1 MSMRTRLLKKQSSLA
16 ILVEQERET
25 CESASRPPSEVDES
39 TEDDPRE
46 VEEELEEAL
55 VQEELNLADEDGL
68 VDQDG
73 DTDGEGGDTDV
84 PISSDDEN
92 EPIGLAV
99 APTINKKSFS
109 TYVREGKERAG
120 EVDPPVRLSRRL
132 MSMKRR
138 GKLHPLA
145 DLTEEFEFYAGDFLT
160 VRGEEDDFYVCR
172 VLEDVPESA
181 TSFNVAWFNRVEEN
195 LYEVCNVFI
204 VLSVQFFFLLVSLSI
219 TNRCYKLCTCLQQI
233 DYHLLWFFSRSRNH
247 PIAFQNVLFKA
258 RFTNRCDE

>member
-46 VEEELEEAL
+46 VEEDLEEAL
-55 VQEELNLADEDGL
+55 VQEELNIADEDGL

-204 VLSVQFFFLLVSLSI
+204 VLFCSVCSVFLFACKLI
-219 TNRCYKLCTCLQQI
+219 YYK
-233 DYHLLWFFSRSRNH
+233 
-247 PIAFQNVLFKA
+247 
-258 RFTNRCDE
+258 